1 VTTTTTLA
9 PEAVELE
16 AHYEVTYSNNAYRIV
31 DGYHLADL
39 LTAHRLPGGL
49 EIKQIGGEW

>member
-1 VTTTTTLA
+1 MTTSTLA
-9 PEAVELE
+9 PEAVELG
-16 AHYEVTYSNNAYRIV
+16 AHYEISYSSGSYRLV

-49 EIKQIGGEW
+49 PVIRIGEPT

>member
-1 VTTTTTLA
+1 MTTTTTLA

-16 AHYEVTYSNNAYRIV
+16 AHYEISYSSGSYRLV

-39 LTAHRLPGGL
+39 LTAHRLPSGL
-49 EIKQIGGEW
+49 EITRIGEPA

>member
-1 VTTTTTLA
+1 MTTTSTLV

-31 DGYHLADL
+31 DGYHLVDL
-39 LTAHRLPGGL
+39 LAAHRLPAGL
-49 EIKQIGGEW
+49 PVVRIGAPA

>member
-1 VTTTTTLA
+1 MTTSTIA

-31 DGYHLADL
+31 DGYHLVDL

-49 EIKQIGGEW
+49 EVTRIGAPA